1 MLATKAHGRFIAL
14 STPAGR
20 RGFFF
25 EQWQNG
31 GDSWERVTVK
41 GSECPRISAQFLAE
55 ELQALGPMKFDQ
67 EYNCEFT
74 DAETSVFNSD
84 LIQKALVN
92 DFQPIN
98 W

>member
-1 MLATKAHGRFIAL
+1 MLATKADGRFIAL

-25 EQWQNG
+25 EQWHNG
-31 GDSWERVTVK
+31 ADWERVTVK
-41 GSECPRISAQFLAE
+41 GSECPRISAQFLE
-55 ELQALGPMKFDQ
+55 EEMQALGPMKFDQ
-67 EYNCEFT
+67 EYNCVFT

-84 LIQKALVN
+84 LIQRALVD

>member
-1 MLATKAHGRFIAL
+1 LATKTDGRFVAL

-41 GSECPRISAQFLAE
+41 GSECSRISSQFLEE

-74 DAETSVFNSD
+74 DAESSVFNSD
-84 LIQKALVN
+84 LIQRALVN
-92 DFQPIN
+92 DFRPIN